1 VLTFPGLGGTPA
13 QLTAVLPPASPL
25 YPPYLLPF
33 SSVTASSWQTNY
45 PPTNAV
51 DGSLTDFWVSM
62 YGPTNHAEWLMVTF
76 PRLVA
81 VSEFQVYPR
90 TDNGGYGP
98 KGVQMVLNVTNA
110 LPASGMPTS
119 GTNIY
124 QGTMAATARLDVRL
138 AGPMPATNAVLVI
151 TSSYDRG
158 SSTNSRNVQVVELS
172 FYERAMPGTFGDWSL
187 HEFTDAQL
195 ADPTF
200 GAPTADPDQ
209 DGVPN
214 LVEFAMGGNPLVA
227 NPSIGLLGLWGAAS
241 DSFAFSFRERK
252 NLGDVQRRFESSTNL
267 VNWAEVTPSS
277 LVTVS
282 NLPDVYLRG
291 AVFPAQATAAYFR
304 LRFSV
309 QSSP

>member
-1 VLTFPGLGGTPA
+1 
-13 QLTAVLPPASPL
+13 
-25 YPPYLLPF
+25 
-33 SSVTASSWQTNY
+33 
-45 PPTNAV
+45 
-51 DGSLTDFWVSM
+51 
-62 YGPTNHAEWLMVTF
+62 
-76 PRLVA
+76 
-81 VSEFQVYPR
+81 
-90 TDNGGYGP
+90 
-98 KGVQMVLNVTNA
+98 
-110 LPASGMPTS
+110 MPTS